1 MLPRLSELPPL
12 REVVQAFDLMPKKS
26 LGQNFLFDANLT
38 DKIARAAGE
47 LSQGTTIEVGP
58 GPGGLTR
65 SLLRQDARHVVAI
78 EKDRRAVAALESL
91 REAAEGKLEILMA
104 DALDIRLWEYG
115 EAPRRIVANLPYNV
129 GTALLLSWLP
139 HIAQFESFTLMF
151 QKEVAQRLTARTG
164 DEAYGRLAIHVG
176 MVAEVEIKFDIDP
189 AAFFPPPKII
199 STVVRITPRAEPML
213 SPEEMKMLEKI
224 TAAAF
229 GQRRKMLR
237 GSLKAVGVAVE
248 PWLDAAGIAPTLRA
262 EDVDLPSWCQL
273 VRTLRA

>member
-1 MLPRLSELPPL
+1 MTFLSELPPL
-12 REVVQAFDLMPKKS
+12 RDIVREFDLNPKKS

-38 DKIARAAGE
+38 DKIARAAGN
-47 LSQGTTIEVGP
+47 LSAGTTIEVGP

-65 SLLRQDARHVVAI
+65 SLLREGATRVVAI

-104 DALDIRLWEYG
+104 DALDITLWEYG
-115 EAPRRIVANLPYNV
+115 DAPRRIVANLPYNV
-129 GTALLLSWLP
+129 GTALLLAWLP

-151 QKEVAQRLTARTG
+151 QKEVAQRLTARVG

-189 AAFFPPPKII
+189 AAFFPPPKIV
-199 STVVRITPRAEPML
+199 STVVRITPRAQPLL
-213 SPEEMKMLEKI
+213 SPEEMKKLEKI

-237 GSLKAVGVAVE
+237 GSLKGLGVPIEA
-248 PWLDAAGIAPTLRA
+248 WLEQAGIAPTLRA
-262 EDVDLPSWCQL
+262 EEVDFPGWCRL
-273 VRTLRA
+273 VRHFPG